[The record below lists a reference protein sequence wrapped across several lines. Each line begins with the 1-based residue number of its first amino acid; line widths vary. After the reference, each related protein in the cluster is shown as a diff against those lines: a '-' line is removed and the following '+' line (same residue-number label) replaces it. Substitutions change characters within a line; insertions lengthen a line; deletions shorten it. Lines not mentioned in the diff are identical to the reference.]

1 MAKYNWNKL
10 KIAFINGD
18 YKNLKDFSEKK
29 KIPYKTLQESAVG
42 WTREKKEKDRENI
55 GKIENAVRERNI
67 EREIT
72 RILSRNDRVLEAHDK
87 LLEVYER
94 LGVEDIIELAK
105 EQPKAFVSL
114 TSGLVNIQKVHRLA
128 EGLDKENGGDGESNE
143 RPVVNVI
150 FKDLSLKGEDDGK

>member
-55 GKIENAVRERNI
+55 GEIENAVRERKI

-105 EQPKAFVSL
+105 KQPKAFVSL

-128 EGLDKENGGDGESNE
+128 EGLDKTQGEYSNAE
-143 RPVVNVI
+143 WHKVI
-150 FKDLSLKGEDDGK
+150 FEIVGASNVDKQD